1 MELTTLK
8 EFQKLYP
15 TGFDS
20 ISFDVVGYCVAKCKY
35 CPSGNDLSHAG
46 SFISEVKYAAI
57 LAKLKKYGF
66 YTKSTSFHIYGLG
79 EPSLHPKL
87 NEILKITHKMGFTT
101 NYSTNII
108 RVPKIDKEGLK
119 AVKHVI
125 ISMPGFSQES
135 YDKIH
140 GFKFELMIKNIK
152 KLKKIFKNIPF
163 DMSYHIYQFNLHE
176 IEKAKKFCDEN
187 GIRFALNY
195 AVMFDK
201 NRCLDYVNN
210 RIPYNEL
217 KDISK
222 ELLLSV
228 LDNQIK
234 IAPRNYCDFQERY
247 LSINVDGDI
256 RICNSY
262 TKNYEKNIL
271 CGNILTDDIDKII
284 KLKFSHPKCKVCKA
298 AGLSIGKIYDCK
310 VYPDFYYSLMKEN
323 SYINEAIKSGKIT
336 KNKLSN
342 EIKLMHQIRLWE
354 QEHYSNKELNKLRTL
369 IKLKY
374 VPTKKIENIAKKY
387 CRFPEVTWEKLQKY
401 I

>member
-1 MELTTLK
+1 MKPTTLK
-8 EFQKLYP
+8 EFHTLYP

-20 ISFDVVGYCVAKCKY
+20 ISVDVVGYCVAKCKY
-35 CPSGNDLSHAG
+35 CPSGNDLSNAG
-46 SFISEVKYAAI
+46 SFISEIKYAAI

-66 YTKSTSFHIYGLG
+66 YTNSTSFHIYGLG

-108 RVPKIDKEGLK
+108 RVPNIDKEGLK

-140 GFKFELMIKNIK
+140 GFKFELIVQNIK

-201 NRCLDYVNN
+201 NRCLDYVANKM
-210 RIPYNEL
+210 PYEEL
-217 KDISK
+217 KTISK
-222 ELLLSV
+222 EIFLGV
-228 LDNQIK
+228 LDDQIK
-234 IAPRNYCDFQERY
+234 ASSRNYCDFQERY
-247 LSINVDGDI
+247 LAINVNGDI

-262 TKNYEKNIL
+262 TKKYEKNIL

-284 KLKFSHPKCKVCKA
+284 KLKFSHPKCKICMA
-298 AGLSIGKIYDCK
+298 AGLSLGKIYDCK
-310 VYPDFYYSLMKEN
+310 VYPDFYYNLMREN
-323 SYINEAIKSGKIT
+323 SYIKDAIKNSNID

-354 QEHYSNKELNKLRTL
+354 QEHYSDEELSQLQSL
-369 IKLKY
+369 IKL
-374 VPTKKIENIAKKY
+374 VSAPTKKIGSITKKY
-387 CRFPEVTWEKLQKY
+387 GRFPMVTWKKLQRY
-401 I
+401 V